1 MTEWKASMASFL
13 ISEPLLN
20 ALMMTA
26 EKAPVP
32 FAETKGMWNAVF
44 QLKSQPYEEP
54 ADAPAPREDDA

>member
-1 MTEWKASMASFL
+1 MASFL